1 MISSGYFVENGIV
14 EREEALDD
22 VTENIIRCEVKI
34 TRKKNI
40 SDMKIN
46 KYSISCL
53 KGEKASG
60 E

>member
-34 TRKKNI
+34 TRKNNI
-40 SDMKIN
+40 SDMKEN
-46 KYSISCL
+46 KYSNSCL
-53 KGEKASG
+53 KGG
-60 E
+60 EGNL